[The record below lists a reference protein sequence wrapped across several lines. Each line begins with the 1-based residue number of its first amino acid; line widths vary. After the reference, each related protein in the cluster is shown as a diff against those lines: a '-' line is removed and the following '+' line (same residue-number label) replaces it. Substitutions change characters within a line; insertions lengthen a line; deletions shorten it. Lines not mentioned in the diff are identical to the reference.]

1 MQSDEWAY
9 PSKVDAI
16 QIYYMI
22 SMNYMR
28 QHIHLFTPSLAL
40 ILVVLLLSLTPDVRC
55 EFEEEQAIALLR
67 EVYSK
72 LAEAEM
78 AGADIRDAS
87 QQLNKALILI
97 KSIDEN
103 SLDKE
108 KLLQEA
114 LTIIR
119 DVDSMIPTLI
129 DEGRRVAF
137 SRNIYTALTIS
148 SIVLIIIS
156 SYIFTPRIFWNLW
169 LKARKNWLI
178 KIVADK
184 GRRVRN
190 DRRRS

>member
-1 MQSDEWAY
+1 M
-9 PSKVDAI
+9 K
-16 QIYYMI
+16 
-22 SMNYMR
+22 YMR
-28 QHIHLFTPSLAL
+28 QRIRLFTLSLAL
-40 ILVVLLLSLTPDVRC
+40 ILVVLLLSLTPNVRC
-55 EFEEEQAIALLR
+55 ETEEEKAIALLR

-87 QQLNKALILI
+87 QQLNKALTLI

-103 SLDKE
+103 PQDKE

-114 LTIIR
+114 LTIMR

-129 DEGRRVAF
+129 DEGRRAAF
-137 SRNIYTALTIS
+137 LRNIYTALTIS
-148 SIVLIIIS
+148 SIASLIVL
-156 SYIFTPRIFWNLW
+156 SYIFTPRIFWSLW

-184 GRRVRN
+184 GGRVEN

>member
-1 MQSDEWAY
+1 
-9 PSKVDAI
+9 
-16 QIYYMI
+16 MI
-22 SMNYMR
+22 SMKYMR
-28 QHIHLFTPSLAL
+28 QHVHLFTPSLAL
-40 ILVVLLLSLTPDVRC
+40 ILVVLLLSLTPNVRC
-55 EFEEEQAIALLR
+55 EPEEEQAIALLR

-87 QQLNKALILI
+87 QQLNKALTLI

-103 SLDKE
+103 PLDKE

-129 DEGRRVAF
+129 DEGRRAAF
-137 SRNIYTALTIS
+137 SKNIYTALTIS
-148 SIVLIIIS
+148 SIASLIIS
-156 SYIFTPRIFWNLW
+156 SYIFTPRIFWSLW

-184 GRRVRN
+184 GGRVRN